1 MMRKKTIGSF
11 KTSQW
16 MRAGALLL
24 LLALLVGCAAW
35 REQLMLTLTPQ
46 PTVVEARPTAT
57 PTPAPTPT
65 LSPPSGRLTLR
76 IWTLDELTPVE
87 GDFLQRQVEA
97 FSAAH
102 HWNVQVDLSLKKAQG
117 AGSAYDLL
125 RAAVPVAPSI
135 LPDLVIL
142 SQHDLLDAANQGLIQ
157 PLSPL
162 VAEDF
167 EYFPVALQA
176 LRAEGETWGFPYLG
190 SLEHMV
196 YRKGLT
202 TTAPI
207 SWTAVISGGYQLLF
221 PAGGAEDLASDTLVA
236 MYLGAGGKIPED
248 GMSATLDRASLVA
261 LYSFFADLVASGQLD
276 PQQALSLPD
285 AWACWDLYQ
294 QGKGSLSP
302 VPAGSFWPAAPAD
315 SLPTWVPT
323 PSGEPVALLHVWG
336 IAMVTSDPQRQQA
349 AFELVRWLIAAQHMA
364 DMAQALGMVPLRRPA
379 LAPWGVDDAGQ
390 AFLQGLFS
398 HSVLAFP
405 PAVDVNV
412 RRALQAGLVALLQQ
426 DVASPEA
433 AASHAL
439 VNLRR

>member
-1 MMRKKTIGSF
+1 
-11 KTSQW
+11 
-16 MRAGALLL
+16 LL

-35 REQLMLTLTPQ
+35 REQLISTPKPQ
-46 PTVVEARPTAT
+46 PTEVEARPPSTPTRVPT
-57 PTPAPTPT
+57 PTP
-65 LSPPSGRLTLR
+65 SPSGGRLTLR
-76 IWTLDELTPVE
+76 IWTLDELTPAE
-87 GDFLQRQVEA
+87 GDLLARQVEA

-102 HWNVQVDLSLKKAQG
+102 HWNIQVDLSLKKAQG
-117 AGSAYDLL
+117 AGGAYELL
-125 RAAVPVAPSI
+125 RAAAPVAPSI

-142 SQHDLLDAANQGLIQ
+142 SQHDLLDAADEGLIQ
-157 PLSPL
+157 PLPSS
-162 VAEDF
+162 VTEDL

-196 YRKGLT
+196 YRKGVT
-202 TTAPI
+202 TAAPI

-221 PAGGAEDLASDTLVA
+221 PVGGAEELASDTLVA
-236 MYLGAGGKIPED
+236 MYLGAGGKIPEG
-248 GMSATLDRASLVA
+248 GMGASLDRASLVA
-261 LYSFFADLVASGQLD
+261 LYGFFADLVSAGQLD
-276 PQQALSLPD
+276 PQQALSLSD

-294 QGKGSLSP
+294 QGEGSLSP
-302 VPAGSFWPAAPAD
+302 VPAGSFWPTPPAD

-349 AFELVRWLIAAQHMA
+349 AFELAHWLIAAQHMA

-379 LAPWGVDDAGQ
+379 LVPWGVDDAGQ
-390 AFLQGLFS
+390 AFLQDLFS
-398 HSVLAFP
+398 HSVLAFS

-412 RRALQAGLVALLQQ
+412 RQALQAGLVALLEQ

-439 VNLRR
+439 ISLRR